1 MSLTEA
7 RMHIADGVLSSK
19 LMFKAGKMKKRND
32 LSESNKD
39 QTVMAGLLGQ
49 NVSKTAALVGC
60 FRLQWSVSI
69 KVVQRS
75 NSGETETGS

>member
-1 MSLTEA
+1 
-7 RMHIADGVLSSK
+7 MHIADGVLSSK
-19 LMFKAGKMKKRND
+19 LMLEAGKMKKRND

-60 FRLQWSVSI
+60 FHLQWSVSI
-69 KVVQRS
+69 KVVQRR